1 MADGRE
7 TSQRRDNASGKQLA
21 TQDSEDDNDDDEK
34 KGELES
40 SSSPSSSGDSINKDE
55 RSFGNKR
62 RSSRH
67 KSDDSSSALS
77 LPNSFDDFTPVTT
90 PAVSPAPSRLRTF
103 DAELKRPPP
112 VRTASSAS
120 FNNATNGQR
129 IPDAMRKFYEV
140 QVDKMR
146 KQLAA
151 VLEDKTQTQRVL
163 AAERQ
168 KHDDVVAALQ
178 QDKDLLTLAE
188 FVQMRVYELIQ
199 PHVSAADR
207 AAKDLDVLA
216 SRHAEC
222 ATAIADLERT
232 ARIAKQHEDRT
243 ARALK
248 DMETE
253 RNGLAQQLEAV
264 QAALLEQRRM
274 QSTQAVDDGVN
285 WREKFTSTDIE
296 LARTR
301 QCVEVDQLTQKVQ
314 LLSGDKAFLMQE
326 KEAAMDKIL
335 KLSSALDEA
344 TANCRR
350 LELSKETFLE
360 QLEKTREES
369 RHRMEVELAKLQDAS
384 RKEMEL
390 LRDNGKHLYER
401 ENRLLREA
409 RMDAQSQVDHLQKK
423 VAELQHAY
431 EDKLAQLGRQF
442 DEKSQQLHQ
451 AHLENDMLKQKVDV
465 HKAGFA
471 KLEATTGKQIT
482 ELQVAVA
489 AEKVVQHEQHLAVL
503 AKQLEQSELERE
515 QLATELATARQTV
528 HHMHQPQQF
537 LEEAVRT
544 LQGQL
549 ERVQE
554 AYARQQRETHEQLQA
569 KLALQNQLQQ
579 LLSRRHELDTLK
591 NLVLK
596 AQRPSTPPL
605 VETCA
610 SNSSPHC
617 QPDQATNTQ
626 VNVPKWYLKLRQQQS
641 SATT

>member
-55 RSFGNKR
+55 RSIGNKR

-178 QDKDLLTLAE
+178 TSYRRDAAQWKNEKAAADARIALLERRLQAEKAQFVELRVSDALAQEFQKQDKDLLTLAE

-301 QCVEVDQLTQKVQ
+301 QCVGGLQVEVDQLTQKVQ

-369 RHRMEVELAKLQDAS
+369 RVLFEHRMEVELAKLQDAS

-431 EDKLAQLGRQF
+431 EDKVLELTRLDAKATTELAAVRNDLKIKHFELAQLGRQF

-489 AEKVVQHEQHLAVL
+489 AE
-503 AKQLEQSELERE
+503 RE
-515 QLATELATARQTV
+515 KL
-528 HHMHQPQQF
+528 
-537 LEEAVRT
+537 
-544 LQGQL
+544 
-549 ERVQE
+549 E
-554 AYARQQRETHEQLQA
+554 AYDKLEVDMDNAILQSVSDDA
-569 KLALQNQLQQ
+569 
-579 LLSRRHELDTLK
+579 
-591 NLVLK
+591 
-596 AQRPSTPPL
+596 
-605 VETCA
+605 
-610 SNSSPHC
+610 
-617 QPDQATNTQ
+617 
-626 VNVPKWYLKLRQQQS
+626 
-641 SATT
+641 SATFAMIPTAPKRRVRVNT